1 MQTDKPA
8 ETGTTA
14 ASADPIPLTV
24 VGGFLGAGKTTLLN
38 RVLTNSAGI
47 RFAVLVNDFGDLA
60 IDGDLITAHGG
71 DTITFANGCVC
82 CTRGDNFIM
91 TIAELLDQ
99 GNPPDHI
106 LVEASGVADPQQ
118 IADLGVLHPHLARD
132 GIMVLVDA
140 ETIRD
145 RAQDPLVSDTV
156 DRQLDAA
163 DIIVLNK
170 CDLVDSR
177 WRGELRAWLS
187 ARAPEAA
194 LVEASHGR
202 VPMSLLSMTAA
213 ARLDRSDPE
222 TEISAVQAGAGGTG
236 HHHDHDHQ
244 DHGSEFRTVTLPMPG
259 KVDMTRLKQVL
270 RQLPSSVLR
279 IKGFVDTLENGPER
293 YLVQVTGRRADIQPW
308 TGGGGKAGL
317 VVIGDQNLPDDATLT
332 SLFDIR
338 SDHRRSNR

>member
-1 MQTDKPA
+1 MIRLRHLRIGVLFA
-8 ETGTTA
+8 MMISVLGVRW
-14 ASADPIPLTV
+14 ASADE
-24 VGGFLGAGKTTLLN
+24 GA
-38 RVLTNSAGI
+38 
-47 RFAVLVNDFGDLA
+47 LA
-60 IDGDLITAHGG
+60 QQL
-71 DTITFANGCVC
+71 
-82 CTRGDNFIM
+82 
-91 TIAELLDQ
+91 
-99 GNPPDHI
+99 
-106 LVEASGVADPQQ
+106 Q
-118 IADLGVLHPHLARD
+118 IADVAVTIDEAAFIDWNRPSSAIFQIQNDIIRQVFRTAALDGAARTATGDRPAVLSINITYFDILSDFEQLFCCARNEVMAD
-132 GIMVLVDA
+132 YLLVDA

-145 RAQDPLVSDTV
+145 RAEDPLVSDTV
-156 DRQLDAA
+156 DRQLEAA

-213 ARLDRSDPE
+213 ARLGRSD
-222 TEISAVQAGAGGTG
+222 TGMEIPPTQARDGDAE

-259 KVDMTRLKQVL
+259 KVDMARLKQVL

-279 IKGFVDTLENGPER
+279 IKGFVDTLESGPER

-308 TGGGGKAGL
+308 MGGGSKAGL
-317 VVIGDQNLPDDATLT
+317 VIIGDQNLPDEATLT

-338 SDHRRSNR
+338 SDHIRSNR